1 MNSTLCAVAALG
13 ALAGSAKAAVLIDPA
28 RTFEIVDAPG
38 SIEVAISNLEGL
50 QTPGHAAQSVIT
62 GWGSG
67 LVNGRALAV
76 EFDTGNFDTGNF
88 DTGNFDTGNMGWSVE
103 ASIPLDAADELEAV
117 CLTTALTPYAG
128 RNAPLSGR
136 NGFYAASIMDL
147 LSANQD
153 MSIGSGMLSLE
164 LSGNLQ
170 GVVEEVDVA
179 WLADWRNS
187 VRVNLVNARRRD

>member
-76 EFDTGNFDTGNF
+76 EFDTGNFDTGK
-88 DTGNFDTGNMGWSVE
+88 MGWSVE

-117 CLTTALTPYAG
+117 CLTTALTPDAG